1 MKLKRFQKEALRNGD
16 NVKLNDYQSG
26 AVETAIYPAPLA
38 YPTLGLCGE
47 VGEFQTAWNDGDDDE
62 VIKEAGDVLWYLA
75 NVANDLGLTLSELL
89 GRKKFPT
96 GECSYCGWTHKDPL
110 VTLSTNAGVI
120 AEQVKKAIRDS
131 GGEMPDKRFKLVK
144 KAAKEIVQTL
154 ANLLCDCECT
164 LEEVA
169 QRNYDKLKS
178 RQERGKLGGDGNN
191 R

>member
-1 MKLKRFQKEALRNGD
+1 MKLKRFQREALRNGD
-16 NVKLNDYQSG
+16 NVKLNDYQTG
-26 AVETAIYPAPLA
+26 AVSTAIYPAPLA

-89 GRKKFPT
+89 GRKKFPKCEHSGST
-96 GECSYCGWTHKDPL
+96 WRCDDPL
-110 VTLSTNAGVI
+110 LRLSQNAGVV

-131 GGEMPDKRFKLVK
+131 GGEMPKKRLSLVK
-144 KAAKEIVQTL
+144 KASKEIVQTL
-154 ANLLCDCECT
+154 ADLLNDCECT
-164 LEEVA
+164 LEEA
-169 QRNYDKLKS
+169 AEANYAKLKS
-178 RQERGKLGGDGNN
+178 RQKRGKLTGDGDN

>member
-1 MKLKRFQKEALRNGD
+1 LKPNKFQRLTLRNGD
-16 NVKLNDYQSG
+16 NVKINEYQTG
-26 AVETAIYPAPLA
+26 AVSTAIYPTPLA

-89 GRKKFPT
+89 GRKKFPK
-96 GECSYCGWTHKDPL
+96 CSNPGGWNCDDPL
-110 VTLSTNAGVI
+110 LRLSKDAGMI
-120 AEQVKKAIRDS
+120 AEQVKKTIRDH
-131 GGEMPDKRFKLVK
+131 GGVMPGKRLKVVK

-154 ANLLCDCECT
+154 ADLLDDCEVD
-164 LEEVA
+164 LEEA
-169 QRNYDKLKS
+169 ARRNYDKLKS
-178 RQERGKLGGDGNN
+178 RQERGKLTGDGDN